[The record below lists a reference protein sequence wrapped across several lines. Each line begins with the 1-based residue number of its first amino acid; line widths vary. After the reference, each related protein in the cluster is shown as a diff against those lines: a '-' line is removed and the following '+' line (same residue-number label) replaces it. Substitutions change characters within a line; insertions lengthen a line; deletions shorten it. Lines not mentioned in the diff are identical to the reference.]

1 MKRKRHTPEE
11 IIKKLRE
18 AATLLAAGQSVEE
31 VCKKLEVSPPTYHR
45 WRQEYGGAKEETVKR
60 LKELEKENGR
70 LKKLVADLSLDKA
83 ILKEIA
89 GGKMVGPARKREAVQ
104 HVEQVL
110 NVSERR
116 ACGVT
121 AQPRATQRYRGRRRD
136 KDARLI
142 AELRRISAAHPR
154 AGYRRATALL
164 RRAGLEINAK
174 RVQRLWRQEGL
185 KVPRRQRKRQRLGNS
200 AAGTQQ
206 LRAERVNQVWS
217 YDFVFDQTED
227 GRRLKWL
234 PICDEF
240 SRELV
245 ALEVERRMEAK
256 DVIRILDAAVVARG
270 CVPEFIRSDNGP
282 EFVALAVQEWI
293 ARRGFQTLYIKPG
306 SPWQNAYSESFNS
319 RFRDEF
325 LNREAFA
332 SVLEAKVLG
341 KEHRQRHNRE
351 RPHSSLN
358 YQTPEEFA
366 QRSLA
371 AASATLRQPPDC
383 APSCEN

>member
-1 MKRKRHTPEE
+1 
-11 IIKKLRE
+11 
-18 AATLLAAGQSVEE
+18 
-31 VCKKLEVSPPTYHR
+31 
-45 WRQEYGGAKEETVKR
+45 
-60 LKELEKENGR
+60 
-70 LKKLVADLSLDKA
+70 
-83 ILKEIA
+83 
-89 GGKMVGPARKREAVQ
+89 MVGPARKREAVA
-104 HVEQVL
+104 HLEGVL
-110 NVSERR
+110 EVSQRR
-116 ACGVT
+116 ACAVIEQ
-121 AQPRATQRYRGRRRD
+121 ARSTQRYRGRQRGQD
-136 KDARLI
+136 EALA
-142 AELRRISAAHPR
+142 AELRRLSAEHPR
-154 AGYRRATALL
+154 AGYRMATALL
-164 RRAGLEINAK
+164 RRAGMEVNAK

-185 KVPRRQRKRQRLGNS
+185 KVPRRQRKRQRLGRS
-200 AAGTQQ
+200 ESGTQR
-206 LRAERVNQVWS
+206 LKAERVNHVWS

-245 ALEVERRMEAK
+245 ALEVERQMESK
-256 DVIRILDAAVVARG
+256 DVIRILDAAVAERG
-270 CVPEFIRSDNGP
+270 GPPEFIRSDNGP

-293 ARRGFQTLYIKPG
+293 AWRGFRTLYIKPG

-341 KEHRQRHNRE
+341 KQHRQHHNQQ
-351 RPHSSLN
+351 RPHSSLD

-371 AASATLRQPPDC
+371 AASATLRQPQGC
-383 APSCEN
+383 ALSTDPITINPNPENHQKLS

>member
-1 MKRKRHTPEE
+1 
-11 IIKKLRE
+11 
-18 AATLLAAGQSVEE
+18 
-31 VCKKLEVSPPTYHR
+31 
-45 WRQEYGGAKEETVKR
+45 
-60 LKELEKENGR
+60 
-70 LKKLVADLSLDKA
+70 
-83 ILKEIA
+83 
-89 GGKMVGPARKREAVQ
+89 MVGPERKREAVLYVQ
-104 HVEQVL
+104 QGL
-110 NVSERR
+110 AVSERR
-116 ACGVT
+116 ACT
-121 AQPRATQRYRGRRRD
+121 TLQQPRSTQRYRGRQRR
-136 KDARLI
+136 KDAALR

-154 AGYRRATALL
+154 AGYRMVTALL
-164 RRAGLEINAK
+164 RRAGMEINAK

-200 AAGTQQ
+200 ESGTQR
-206 LRAERVNQVWS
+206 LRAERVNHVWS

-245 ALEVERRMEAK
+245 ALEVERRMEAR
-256 DVIRILDAAVVARG
+256 DVIRVLDAAVLQRG
-270 CVPEFIRSDNGP
+270 RAPEFIRSDNGP
-282 EFVALAVQEWI
+282 EFIALAVQDWI
-293 ARRGFQTLYIKPG
+293 KRRGFQTLYIEPG

-332 SVLEAKVLG
+332 SLLEAKVLG
-341 KEHRQRHNRE
+341 SEHRQRHNRE

-383 APSCEN
+383 ATSCQNQTH